1 MPFVLSI
8 DCCSRWTNVGCSC
21 NGTILGEV
29 HLNIGRNQ
37 SSQLPLV
44 VEGLLRSIDKTFHD
58 VDFLAVTTGPGYFT
72 GLRVGV
78 AYAMAL
84 AEALNVPVVPVNTLE
99 AMIFDLLHEGPLFL
113 PLLWARETRCT
124 VPSTGHP
131 PRRPRQSLFCL
142 LFLFLSIN
150 CWNFLENRK
159 REFFG
164 WGKIFIALPL
174 RLMEKVSFPTERA
187 LGQAMSPFW
196 ENVTLI
202 ELFLSRKSSSI
213 IFAAP
218 TWVEGARRPR
228 SIDEK
233 FSFLF
238 FRYSLHYC
246 QKRTQVIY
254 IQCTVFH
261 MP

>member
-113 PLLWARETRCT
+113 PLLWARRDEVYGAIYRASASS
-124 VPSTGHP
+124 STPEPLLSPVFIPFNQLLEFSREQKKRVLWVGEDLH
-131 PRRPRQSLFCL
+131 RFASSLDGESILSNRASARAGNVAL
-142 LFLFLSIN
+142 LG
-150 CWNFLENRK
+150 ERDAD
-159 REFFG
+159 R
-164 WGKIFIALPL
+164 ALPV
-174 RLMEKVSFPTERA
+174 EKIVVDYFR
-187 LGQAMSPFW
+187 
-196 ENVTLI
+196 
-202 ELFLSRKSSSI
+202 
-213 IFAAP
+213 
-218 TWVEGARRPR
+218 GA
-228 SIDEK
+228 D
-233 FSFLF
+233 
-238 FRYSLHYC
+238 
-246 QKRTQVIY
+246 
-254 IQCTVFH
+254 
-261 MP
+261 MG